1 MNRELIAD
9 ILGAAALFACL
20 FGALYLIHGAGL

>member
-1 MNRELIAD
+1 MRLFSDA
-9 ILGAAALFACL
+9 LGALALFACL